1 MKIGYDAKRAFKNF
15 SGLGNYS
22 RTLIRQMKEFFPE
35 NEYYLYTAKL
45 PDTNSNFLID
55 HNSLRIPH
63 TITGKAFPSLWRS
76 YGINK
81 DILKDKIDIYH
92 GLSNELPIGI
102 SKTGAKSVVT
112 VHDLI
117 FMRFPGL
124 YKPIDRT
131 IYKKK
136 LEYAVKAADHIIA
149 ISEQTKN
156 DLLVY
161 TNADPKRMS
170 VVYQSCNPIF
180 QNIASEE
187 DKRIILKK
195 YNLPETYLIYVGTIE
210 KRKNLLSILKALH
223 EGNLDIPLVV
233 IGRETPYAQIVH
245 QYIQE
250 KGIKEVY
257 FLKNVPNEDLP
268 ILYQMAETFIYP
280 SEYEGFGIPVLEA
293 ITSGVP
299 VIAGKGS
306 CLEETGGEASL
317 YVNPEDIASLS
328 RMIKDLHNDPEIRK
342 NMIEKGLK
350 HAENFSDQKISS
362 QLNSIYARL
371 L

>member
-1 MKIGYDAKRAFKNF
+1 
-15 SGLGNYS
+15 
-22 RTLIRQMKEFFPE
+22 
-35 NEYYLYTAKL
+35 
-45 PDTNSNFLID
+45 
-55 HNSLRIPH
+55 
-63 TITGKAFPSLWRS
+63 
-76 YGINK
+76 
-81 DILKDKIDIYH
+81 
-92 GLSNELPIGI
+92 
-102 SKTGAKSVVT
+102 
-112 VHDLI
+112 
-117 FMRFPGL
+117 
-124 YKPIDRT
+124 
-131 IYKKK
+131 
-136 LEYAVKAADHIIA
+136 
-149 ISEQTKN
+149 
-156 DLLVY
+156 
-161 TNADPKRMS
+161 MS